1 MKLPWSSSQNQSE
14 ENQTT
19 ETIQTMPE
27 SMPESKETNPVLSF
41 EGKKYDLKSL
51 PDELKELLRRLQ
63 VAEQQ
68 LRMHDDTLKVLAIGR
83 QTIAAQ
89 MKEKLT
95 GINPLPDDK

>member
-14 ENQTT
+14 EKQTS
-19 ETIQTMPE
+19 ETTQTMPE
-27 SMPESKETNPVLSF
+27 SKNTEPVLSF
-41 EGKKYDLKSL
+41 EGKKYDLKAL

-68 LRMHDDTLKVLAIGR
+68 LRMHDDTLKVLAVGR

-89 MKEKLT
+89 IKEKLA
-95 GINPLPDDK
+95 GISPLPDEK

>member
-14 ENQTT
+14 EEQSTQTT
-19 ETIQTMPE
+19 QTMT
-27 SMPESKETNPVLSF
+27 ESKNADPVLSF

-68 LRMHDDTLKVLAIGR
+68 LRMHDDTLKVLAVGR
-83 QTIAAQ
+83 QTIASQ
-89 MKEKLT
+89 IKEKLT
-95 GINPLPDDK
+95 GINPLPD

>member
-14 ENQTT
+14 EEQTT
-19 ETIQTMPE
+19 QTTQTMT
-27 SMPESKETNPVLSF
+27 ESKSADPVLSF

-68 LRMHDDTLKVLAIGR
+68 LRMHDDTLKVLAVGR
-83 QTIAAQ
+83 QTIASQ
-89 MKEKLT
+89 IKEKLT
-95 GINPLPDDK
+95 GINPLPD

>member
-14 ENQTT
+14 EEQTPQTT
-19 ETIQTMPE
+19 QTMT
-27 SMPESKETNPVLSF
+27 ESKSSDPVLSF

-68 LRMHDDTLKVLAIGR
+68 LRMHDDTLKVLAVGR
-83 QTIAAQ
+83 QTIASQ
-89 MKEKLT
+89 IKEKLT
-95 GINPLPDDK
+95 GINPLSD

>member
-14 ENQTT
+14 EEQTT
-19 ETIQTMPE
+19 QTTKTMT
-27 SMPESKETNPVLSF
+27 ESKGSNPVLSF

-68 LRMHDDTLKVLAIGR
+68 LRMHDDTLKVLAVGR
-83 QTIAAQ
+83 QTIASQ
-89 MKEKLT
+89 IKEKLT
-95 GINPLPDDK
+95 GINPLPD

>member
-14 ENQTT
+14 EEQTT
-19 ETIQTMPE
+19 QTTQNMT
-27 SMPESKETNPVLSF
+27 ESKSSDPVLSF

-68 LRMHDDTLKVLAIGR
+68 LRMHDDTLKVLAVGR
-83 QTIAAQ
+83 QTIASQ
-89 MKEKLT
+89 IKEKLT
-95 GINPLPDDK
+95 GINPLPE

>member
-14 ENQTT
+14 EEQTT
-19 ETIQTMPE
+19 QTTQTMT
-27 SMPESKETNPVLSF
+27 ESKSADPVLSF

-68 LRMHDDTLKVLAIGR
+68 LRMHDDTLKVLAVGR
-83 QTIAAQ
+83 QTIASQ
-89 MKEKLT
+89 IKEKLT
-95 GINPLPDDK
+95 GINPLPE

>member
-14 ENQTT
+14 EERTTQTNQTMT
-19 ETIQTMPE
+19 EPKSSE
-27 SMPESKETNPVLSF
+27 PVLSF

-68 LRMHDDTLKVLAIGR
+68 LRMHDDTLKVLAVGR

-89 MKEKLT
+89 IKEKLT
-95 GINPLPDDK
+95 GINPLPD

>member
-14 ENQTT
+14 EEQTT
-19 ETIQTMPE
+19 QTTQTMT
-27 SMPESKETNPVLSF
+27 ESKSSDPVLSF

-95 GINPLPDDK
+95 GITNLTEI

>member
-14 ENQTT
+14 EEQTT
-19 ETIQTMPE
+19 QTTQTMT
-27 SMPESKETNPVLSF
+27 ESKSSDPVLSF

-68 LRMHDDTLKVLAIGR
+68 LRMHDDTLKVLAVGR
-83 QTIAAQ
+83 QTIASQ
-89 MKEKLT
+89 IKEKLT
-95 GINPLPDDK
+95 GINPLPE

>member
-14 ENQTT
+14 EEQTT
-19 ETIQTMPE
+19 QTTQTMT
-27 SMPESKETNPVLSF
+27 ESKSADPVLSF

-68 LRMHDDTLKVLAIGR
+68 LRMHDDTLKVLAVGR
-83 QTIAAQ
+83 QTIASQ
-89 MKEKLT
+89 IKEKLT
-95 GINPLPDDK
+95 GINPLPEQN

>member
-14 ENQTT
+14 EEQTT
-19 ETIQTMPE
+19 QTTQTMT
-27 SMPESKETNPVLSF
+27 ESKSSDPVLSF

-68 LRMHDDTLKVLAIGR
+68 LRMHDDTLKVLAVGR
-83 QTIAAQ
+83 QTIASQ
-89 MKEKLT
+89 IKEKLT
-95 GINPLPDDK
+95 GINPLPD

>member
-1 MKLPWSSSQNQSE
+1 MKLPWTSSQNQSE
-14 ENQTT
+14 EKQTT

-27 SMPESKETNPVLSF
+27 SKDTNPVLSF
-41 EGKKYDLKSL
+41 EGKKYDLKAL

-68 LRMHDDTLKVLAIGR
+68 LRMHDDTLKVLAVGR

-89 MKEKLT
+89 IKEKLT
-95 GINPLPDDK
+95 GISPLPDEK

>member
-14 ENQTT
+14 EEQTT
-19 ETIQTMPE
+19 QTTQTMT
-27 SMPESKETNPVLSF
+27 ESKSSDPVLSF

-68 LRMHDDTLKVLAIGR
+68 LRMHDDTLKVLAVGR

-89 MKEKLT
+89 IKEKLT
-95 GINPLPDDK
+95 GINPLPDEK

>member
-14 ENQTT
+14 EEQPTQTT
-19 ETIQTMPE
+19 QTMT
-27 SMPESKETNPVLSF
+27 ESKSADPVLSF

-68 LRMHDDTLKVLAIGR
+68 LRMHDDTLKVLAVGR
-83 QTIAAQ
+83 QTIASQ
-89 MKEKLT
+89 IKEKLT
-95 GINPLPDDK
+95 GINPLSD

>member
-14 ENQTT
+14 EEQPTQTT
-19 ETIQTMPE
+19 QTMT
-27 SMPESKETNPVLSF
+27 ESKSADPVLSF

-68 LRMHDDTLKVLAIGR
+68 LRMHDDTLKVLAVGR
-83 QTIAAQ
+83 QTIASQ
-89 MKEKLT
+89 IKEKLT
-95 GINPLPDDK
+95 GINPLPE